1 MLDIES
7 NIAVISNGSFGKS
20 IDSEEI
26 MEAIK
31 LAKQVNPKLKIEGD
45 LDLETALNPA
55 LAKLYPYTNA
65 DGNANVLVFSNAQ
78 AADAAIKSLTLF
90 GGFKVCAKVVQ
101 GFSAPIQV
109 AENNAVS
116 DEIFNLAVIA
126 AAAI

>member
-1 MLDIES
+1 MLFRS
-7 NIAVISNGSFGKS
+7 
-20 IDSEEI
+20 
-26 MEAIK
+26 
-31 LAKQVNPKLKIEGD
+31 
-45 LDLETALNPA
+45 
-55 LAKLYPYTNA
+55 NA

-116 DEIFNLAVIA
+116 EEIFNLAVIA